1 MLVLS
6 ALPSTILVV
15 TNSVFVLIPLK
26 AFNVAKLRLAEVM
39 TEDERVE
46 LAKKMAEIVIEAAK
60 PLPVAIVCD
69 DEDVAAWALTQ
80 ETKVIWADRPGLN
93 NAVQIGVNTLTEQG
107 VEKIIIAHGDLPK
120 AIRLSH
126 CADFNGITFVP
137 DRHKDGTP
145 VLVIPTGLD
154 FNFFYGPDSYA
165 LHIAEAERLSVP
177 WRSLFD
183 LELSHD
189 VDEPEDLDGINF

>member
-1 MLVLS
+1 MLVLF

-46 LAKKMAEIVIEAAK
+46 LAKRMAEIVVEAAK

-120 AIRLSH
+120 AIHLSH

-165 LHIAEAERLSVP
+165 LHIAEAERLGVP

>member
-1 MLVLS
+1 M
-6 ALPSTILVV
+6 
-15 TNSVFVLIPLK
+15 N
-26 AFNVAKLRLAEVM
+26 E
-39 TEDERVE
+39 
-46 LAKKMAEIVIEAAK
+46 
-60 PLPVAIVCD
+60 
-69 DEDVAAWALTQ
+69 
-80 ETKVIWADRPGLN
+80 

-107 VEKIIIAHGDLPK
+107 VEKVIIAHGDLPK

>member
-46 LAKKMAEIVIEAAK
+46 LAKRMAEIVVEAAK

-93 NAVQIGVNTLTEQG
+93 NAVQIGVNALTEQG
-107 VEKIIIAHGDLPK
+107 VEKVIIAHGDLPK

-145 VLVIPTGLD
+145 VLVIPTRLD
-154 FNFFYGPDSYA
+154 FNFF
-165 LHIAEAERLSVP
+165 
-177 WRSLFD
+177 
-183 LELSHD
+183 
-189 VDEPEDLDGINF
+189 

>member
-6 ALPSTILVV
+6 ALPSTSLVV

-46 LAKKMAEIVIEAAK
+46 LAKRMAEIVVEAAK

-93 NAVQIGVNTLTEQG
+93 NAVQIGVNALTEQG
-107 VEKIIIAHGDLPK
+107 VEKVIIAHGDLPK

-145 VLVIPTGLD
+145 VLVIPTRLD

-165 LHIAEAERLSVP
+165 LHIAEAERLGVP

>member
-1 MLVLS
+1 M
-6 ALPSTILVV
+6 PSTILVV
-15 TNSVFVLIPLK
+15 TNSIFVLIPLK

-39 TEDERVE
+39 TENERVE
-46 LAKKMAEIVIEAAK
+46 LAKRMAEIVVEAAK

-69 DEDVAAWALTQ
+69 DEDVAAWALAQ
-80 ETKVIWADRPGLN
+80 ETKVIWANHPGLN
-93 NAVQIGVNTLTEQG
+93 SAVEIGVSALAEQG
-107 VEKIIIAHGDLPK
+107 VEKVIIAHGDLPR

-126 CADFNGITFVP
+126 CADFDGITFVP

-145 VLVIPTGLD
+145 VLVTPTGLD
-154 FNFFYGPDSYA
+154 FNFFYGPGSYA
-165 LHIAEAERLSVP
+165 RHIAEAERLGIP